1 MSNLMNKFVAQFKRE
16 IIENKW
22 SLVYAPLIVST
33 VLLVSLVVFV
43 YYWLFVMKQ
52 PLEPDFTLKN
62 FSIEIMYSN
71 CALIMTLYFFLSL
84 NYLSNCLYEDRK
96 NKQILFWRSMPVSET
111 FAVITKMLV
120 VMLFLPL
127 MVTLINIIMAIV
139 SWGVGTIYLSMLDVG
154 LAVGSPAENNA
165 NAFTLPFEILK
176 DNLFGMLFV
185 FPFIGYFLLM
195 SALVK
200 RFPLIIALALPSII
214 IYVDFLLDKVGL
226 TIGVMDLCKQYF
238 FFWQDIGATFIL
250 REAFTFSWDYMSAIL
265 IGGIIGTAFVAGSIW
280 LRNNRY
286 EI

>member
-1 MSNLMNKFVAQFKRE
+1 MNKFVAQFKRE

-33 VLLVSLVVFV
+33 VLLVSLAVFI
-43 YYWLFVMKQ
+43 YYWLFVIKQ

-111 FAVITKMLV
+111 FAVVVKILV

-127 MVTLINIIMAIV
+127 MITVINLLMTTL
-139 SWGVGTIYLSMLDVG
+139 SFLVGTIYLSLLDIGPVIDS
-154 LAVGSPAENNA
+154 ASESKA
-165 NAFTLPFEILK
+165 NPFTLPFEILK
-176 DNLFGMLFV
+176 DNMFGMLFV

-195 SALVK
+195 STLVK
-200 RFPLIIALALPSII
+200 RFPLIIALAVPSMIV
-214 IYVDFLLDKVGL
+214 YVDFLLDKVGL

-238 FFWQDIGATFIL
+238 FFWQDVGTTFVL
-250 REAFTFSWDYMSAIL
+250 REPFDFRWDHMGAIL
-265 IGGIIGTAFVAGSIW
+265 IGIVIGIGFTAGSIW

>member
-1 MSNLMNKFVAQFKRE
+1 MNKFVAQFKRE

-33 VLLVSLVVFV
+33 VFLVSLAVFV

-52 PLEPDFTLKN
+52 PLEPDYTLKN
-62 FSIEIMYSN
+62 FSIEVMYSN

-111 FAVITKMLV
+111 FTVVVKILV

-127 MVTLINIIMAIV
+127 MITLINLLMTTI
-139 SWGVGTIYLSMLDVG
+139 SFLVGTIYSSLLDF
-154 LAVGSPAENNA
+154 SPAIASESEA
-165 NAFTLPFEILK
+165 NPFTLPFEILK
-176 DNLFGMLFV
+176 DNMFGMLFV
-185 FPFIGYFLLM
+185 FPFVGYFLLM

-200 RFPLIIALALPSII
+200 RFPLIIALAIPSMI

-238 FFWQDIGATFIL
+238 FFWQDVGATFVL
-250 REAFTFSWDYMSAIL
+250 REPFDFRWDHMSAIL
-265 IGGIIGTAFVAGSIW
+265 IGIGIGIGFTAGSIW